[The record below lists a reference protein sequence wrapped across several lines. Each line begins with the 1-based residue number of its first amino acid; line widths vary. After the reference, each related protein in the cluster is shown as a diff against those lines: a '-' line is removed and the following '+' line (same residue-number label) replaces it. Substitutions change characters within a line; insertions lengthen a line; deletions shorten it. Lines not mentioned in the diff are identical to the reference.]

1 MSRGVRTSVL
11 PGGQGFECPP
21 NYGMFFDTAAEA
33 LNHAAV
39 GRVYDDEGR
48 TPCLWAGCG
57 RMFSS
62 TQVHHGKWLN
72 GNDLKKLLQH
82 EKQHVKGDPAAFTG
96 FRCPEAGCTF
106 SDPTSAAV
114 WAHAAEA
121 HGSEHERG
129 RCLWAECGLHFR
141 DGIEPT
147 WNPPDV
153 RVHNMLGIR
162 NQGYNVGACPDA
174 LHVRTRHGNRP
185 D

>member
-33 LNHAAV
+33 LNHAAA

-96 FRCPEAGCTF
+96 FRCPEATRRPSRASAAQRPAAPSPTRRARPSGRTRPRRTAASTRGAAAYGPSAVCTF
-106 SDPTSAAV
+106 GTASSP
-114 WAHAAEA
+114 
-121 HGSEHERG
+121 HGTH
-129 RCLWAECGLHFR
+129 L
-141 DGIEPT
+141 
-147 WNPPDV
+147 
-153 RVHNMLGIR
+153 M
-162 NQGYNVGACPDA
+162 
-174 LHVRTRHGNRP
+174 
-185 D
+185 